1 MLRLFNDDYSQ
12 ITIFAGGKGGEE
24 VVPNRYPASMTRA
37 WGFDIVDDLSRHPY
51 EHDQPPTTL
60 GARSV
65 LRVPIR
71 FEDRVIGGLGFLS
84 TATGQFASDDVPIG
98 QRFADIVAVG
108 LSHQRLA
115 EQGRRDAA
123 LRERAANLEML
134 DGLLATITGVLDI
147 REVFDRVSA
156 IARGVLPHDAL
167 SIAEVID
174 DPNLIRIHAS
184 HGLGDLPQPHDLPI
198 PEPQLRTEPGLPSHR
213 RRA

>member
-1 MLRLFNDDYSQ
+1 M
-12 ITIFAGGKGGEE
+12 
-24 VVPNRYPASMTRA
+24 
-37 WGFDIVDDLSRHPY
+37 
-51 EHDQPPTTL
+51 
-60 GARSV
+60 

-156 IARGVLPHDAL
+156 IAACARRCTTRCRLPR
-167 SIAEVID
+167 SST
-174 DPNLIRIHAS
+174 IRTPYGIHAS
-184 HGLGDLPQPHDLPI
+184 HGLGDLPQ
-198 PEPQLRTEPGLPSHR
+198 
-213 RRA
+213 AA